1 MSMLLFAAAG
11 LFLLAAPLAVLLV
24 WAAMREA
31 RNRDEL
37 RERALQGPIEAHER
51 ANGAS

>member
-31 RNRDEL
+31 RNREVRDCF
-37 RERALQGPIEAHER
+37 RTRDPHE
-51 ANGAS
+51 